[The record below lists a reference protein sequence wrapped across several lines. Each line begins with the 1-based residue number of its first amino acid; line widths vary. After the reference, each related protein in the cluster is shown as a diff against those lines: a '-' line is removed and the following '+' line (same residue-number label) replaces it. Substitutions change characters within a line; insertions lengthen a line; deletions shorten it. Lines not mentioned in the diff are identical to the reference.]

1 MFEQPEGLPAASRAL
16 AERVVVALEATVT
29 WIPVDSKVA
38 LLPLACA
45 EPPQF
50 ACVKS
55 WTVAVSELEKPI
67 TIGVVSEFDGEAGL
81 VELIVGAAGA
91 IESWV

>member
-1 MFEQPEGLPAASRAL
+1 LFEQLEGLPAASRAL
-16 AERVVVALEATVT
+16 AESVVVALEPTVT

-38 LLPLACA
+38 LEPVACT

-55 WTVAVSELEKPI
+55 WTVAVSELELPI
-67 TIGVVSEFDGEAGL
+67 TIGVVSEFEGEAGL
-81 VELIVGAAGA
+81 VELIVGAVGA
-91 IESWV
+91 IASWV